1 MPATTDVS
9 QLPDDVQARL
19 RTLDELER
27 AGGAARLEQLTAALT
42 SMHVRTAAR
51 DALREAVPALAGDD
65 LDVLTTQLETRLR
78 AVEHEKKPGT
88 FRVVVADPDDPR
100 GERTDARGRPLAV
113 RDAIDELRAHP
124 TWSKLLG
131 APPAGGSMGRP
142 GAEPAP
148 ASGARESGT
157 ALRTVQLTADEA
169 KDPKVYARLKA
180 QKQRGEIAG
189 AVTPDGRPLV

>member
-1 MPATTDVS
+1 MRVALHEIRPWTLRCIGMGLGTLVLLAW
-9 QLPDDVQARL
+9 AR
-19 RTLDELER
+19 
-27 AGGAARLEQLTAALT
+27 
-42 SMHVRTAAR
+42 
-51 DALREAVPALAGDD
+51 
-65 LDVLTTQLETRLR
+65 
-78 AVEHEKKPGT
+78 
-88 FRVVVADPDDPR
+88 
-100 GERTDARGRPLAV
+100 ARGRPLAV

-131 APPAGGSMGRP
+131 APPAGGSTGRP
-142 GAEPAP
+142 GAEPTP

-169 KDPKVYARLKA
+169 KDPKMYARLKA